1 VDLEAAGHVL
11 PLASLED
18 MHRRKTGALIHASVM
33 MAAASADELAPGVG
47 EALDTYGA
55 AIGLAFQIQ
64 DDILD
69 VEGDTGVLGKRAQA
83 DLARSKP
90 TYPSI
95 VGLAEAKARLR
106 QLHDEAVAALEPLGG
121 RAEPLR
127 WLSGW
132 LTERRH

>member
-1 VDLEAAGHVL
+1 VPTACAGL
-11 PLASLED
+11 KA
-18 MHRRKTGALIHASVM
+18 
-33 MAAASADELAPGVG
+33 
-47 EALDTYGA
+47 ALDDYGA

-83 DLARSKP
+83 DAARAKP
-90 TYPSI
+90 NYPSI
-95 VGLAEAKARLR
+95 GRASPRPRPPGAAARR
-106 QLHDEAVAALEPLGG
+106 GG
-121 RAEPLR
+121 RSAGAARPDAADPLR

>member
-1 VDLEAAGHVL
+1 
-11 PLASLED
+11 
-18 MHRRKTGALIHASVM
+18 MHRLKTGALIHASIM
-33 MAAASADELAPGVG
+33 MAAASADELAP
-47 EALDTYGA
+47 ELSRALDAYGA

-83 DLARSKP
+83 DAARAKP

-95 VGLAEAKARLR
+95 AGLAQAKTRLGE
-106 QLHDEAVAALEPLGG
+106 LHDQALAALQPLGQ
-121 RAEPLR
+121 AADPLR